1 MKDAFAFCLF
11 SLLLRNSIRVCEKVR
26 TMLVDSNVLEKYFS
40 KLYRPLCL
48 YALNITGSNEE
59 SEDIVQQIFVELLE
73 KAITGSLDVREM
85 KYYLYTV
92 VRNRAVKHVKKS
104 HEKVSVEYAMY
115 LTDENGLSISVEEE
129 ALVWDWIDAL
139 PVERRNIFLMAKQ
152 QGMKYKDIALQL
164 NISVKTVEGQ
174 MGKAL
179 KTLRDKAIKIYL
191 FFFG

>member
-1 MKDAFAFCLF
+1 
-11 SLLLRNSIRVCEKVR
+11 
-26 TMLVDSNVLEKYFS
+26 MLVDSNILEKYFN
-40 KLYRPLCL
+40 KMYRPLCL
-48 YALNITGSNEE
+48 YALNITESYDD

-73 KAITGSLDVREM
+73 KAVTGSLEVGEM

-92 VRNRAVKHVKKS
+92 VRNRAVKHVKRS
-104 HEKVSVEYAMY
+104 HEKISIENAMY
-115 LTDENGLSISVEEE
+115 LTDENAVSISVEEE

-139 PVERRNIFLMAKQ
+139 PAERRNIFLMAKQ
-152 QGMKYKDIALQL
+152 QGMKYKEIAMQL